1 MAETVRRKCPGHHGC
16 CQVST
21 YNPRS
26 MYCEKRRNFI
36 GVYIGKLSNY
46 TRKMSLQ
53 SEQFFVHLG
62 ACVYLQDSELD
73 S

>member
-1 MAETVRRKCPGHHGC
+1 
-16 CQVST
+16 
-21 YNPRS
+21 

-53 SEQFFVHLG
+53 AEQFFVDLG